1 MRAVWSELV
10 SMKTSRFI
18 VFILLIGGILGFF
31 LLQADLDDNGRWGLV
46 GAILI
51 LAIVWVYLGDGPK
64 QANRQGS
71 QGQPTPIK
79 VKRVEEDSVDI
90 PEVVTKDEL
99 DGASLRERKM
109 AKVAAS
115 RQAAEEAQITVEP
128 DDDLEEVTVS
138 VEEVHVAGE
147 YVVEASPQ
155 SIEDANIAAHIQE
168 KRDRH
173 SRIRA
178 RIEERRRDQMAE
190 IRASTA
196 KMWEEHSS
204 GEDLVGLIQSENHGH
219 NILIEPAE
227 AEAGHVY
234 GATLV
239 RVDDSSILKLR
250 VPLDTGFVAVEE
262 ERATT
267 ATLPLPQG
275 IPSPED
281 LGLPLPPPPGPSGA
295 LAALKDEMA
304 SDD

>member
-1 MRAVWSELV
+1 
-10 SMKTSRFI
+10 MKTSRLI
-18 VFILLIGGILGFF
+18 VFILLIGAILGFF
-31 LLQADLDDNGRWGLV
+31 LLQADLDENSRWGLV
-46 GAILI
+46 GTILI
-51 LAIVWVYLGDGPK
+51 LAIIWVYLGDGPK
-64 QANRQGS
+64 PANRPGVQGTA
-71 QGQPTPIK
+71 TPIK
-79 VKRVEEDSVDI
+79 VKKIEEVSVDI

-99 DGASLRERKM
+99 DGASLRERKL

-115 RQAAEEAQITVEP
+115 KQASEDAQITVEP
-128 DDDLEEVTVS
+128 DDDLEEVTVLI
-138 VEEVHVAGE
+138 EEVHVAGE

-204 GEDLVGLIQSENHGH
+204 GEDLVGLIQTENHGH

-239 RVDDSSILKLR
+239 RVDESSILKLR

-275 IPSPED
+275 LPTPEE
-281 LGLPLPPPPGPSGA
+281 LGLPLPPPPGASGA

-304 SDD
+304 NDD

>member
-1 MRAVWSELV
+1 MKNSRLV
-10 SMKTSRFI
+10 VFTLLVAGI
-18 VFILLIGGILGFF
+18 VTFF
-31 LLQADLDDNGRWGLV
+31 MMQAQLDDNSRWAFV
-46 GAILI
+46 GIILL
-51 LAIVWVYLGDGPK
+51 LAIIWVYLGDAP
-64 QANRQGS
+64 ANKKPVARTVATQQVS
-71 QGQPTPIK
+71 A
-79 VKRVEEDSVDI
+79 VDSEESSVDI
-90 PEVVTKDEL
+90 PEVVVNDSM

-109 AKVAAS
+109 AKVTAS
-115 RQAAEEAQITVEP
+115 RQEEESNEIVVEP
-128 DDDLEEVTVS
+128 DDDLEEIAVT
-138 VEEVHVAGE
+138 VEEVHVADE
-147 YVVEASPQ
+147 FVVEVSPQ

-204 GEDLVGLIQSENHGH
+204 GEDLVGLIQSDDHGH
-219 NILIEPAE
+219 NILVEPAN

-234 GATLV
+234 GASLV
-239 RVDDSSILKLR
+239 RIDESTILKMR

-262 ERATT
+262 DRTTT
-267 ATLPLPQG
+267 ATLPLPAG
-275 IPSPED
+275 LPSPED
-281 LGLPLPPPPGPSGA
+281 LGLPLPPPPGASGA

>member
-1 MRAVWSELV
+1 
-10 SMKTSRFI
+10 MKTSRLI
-18 VFILLIGGILGFF
+18 VFILLIGGIIGFF
-31 LLQADLDDNGRWGLV
+31 LLQADLDENGRWGLV
-46 GAILI
+46 GANLL
-51 LAIVWVYLGDGPK
+51 LAIIWVYLADGPK
-64 QANRQGS
+64 PVNRPGPQGTV
-71 QGQPTPIK
+71 TPVK
-79 VKRVEEDSVDI
+79 VKKIEEVSVDI

-115 RQAAEEAQITVEP
+115 KQAAEEAQITVEP

-138 VEEVHVAGE
+138 VEEVHIAGE
-147 YVVEASPQ
+147 YVVESSPE
-155 SIEDANIAAHIQE
+155 SIEDASIAAHIQE

-239 RVDDSSILKLR
+239 RVDESSILKLR

-275 IPSPED
+275 LPTPEE
-281 LGLPLPPPPGPSGA
+281 LGLPLPPPPGASGA

>member
-1 MRAVWSELV
+1 
-10 SMKTSRFI
+10 MKTSRLI
-18 VFILLIGGILGFF
+18 VFILLIGGIIGFF
-31 LLQADLDDNGRWGLV
+31 LLQADLDENGRWGLV
-46 GAILI
+46 GANLL
-51 LAIVWVYLGDGPK
+51 LAIIWVYLADGPK
-64 QANRQGS
+64 PVNRPGS
-71 QGQPTPIK
+71 QGTVTPVK
-79 VKRVEEDSVDI
+79 VKKIEDVSVDI

-115 RQAAEEAQITVEP
+115 KQAAEEAQITVEP

-138 VEEVHVAGE
+138 VEEVHVADE
-147 YVVEASPQ
+147 YVVESSPE
-155 SIEDANIAAHIQE
+155 SIEDANISAHIQE

-239 RVDDSSILKLR
+239 RVDESSILKLR

-275 IPSPED
+275 LPTPEE
-281 LGLPLPPPPGPSGA
+281 LGLPLPPPPGASGA

>member
-1 MRAVWSELV
+1 
-10 SMKTSRFI
+10 MKTSRLI
-18 VFILLIGGILGFF
+18 VFILLIGAILGFF
-31 LLQADLDDNGRWGLV
+31 LLQADLDENSRWGLV
-46 GAILI
+46 GTILI
-51 LAIVWVYLGDGPK
+51 LAIIWVYLGDGPK
-64 QANRQGS
+64 QVNRPGVQGTA
-71 QGQPTPIK
+71 TPIK
-79 VKRVEEDSVDI
+79 VKKIEEVSVDI

-99 DGASLRERKM
+99 DGASLRERKL

-115 RQAAEEAQITVEP
+115 KQASEDAQITVEP

-138 VEEVHVAGE
+138 IEEVHVAGE

-204 GEDLVGLIQSENHGH
+204 GEDLVGLIQTENHGH

-239 RVDDSSILKLR
+239 RVDESSILKLR

-275 IPSPED
+275 LPTPEE
-281 LGLPLPPPPGPSGA
+281 LGLPLPPPPGASGA

-304 SDD
+304 NDD

>member
-1 MRAVWSELV
+1 MKSSRLV
-10 SMKTSRFI
+10 VFTLLVAGI
-18 VFILLIGGILGFF
+18 VTFF
-31 LLQADLDDNGRWGLV
+31 MMQTQLDDNSRWAFV
-46 GAILI
+46 GVILL
-51 LAIVWVYLGDGPK
+51 LAIIWVYLGEAPANK
-64 QANRQGS
+64 KPVARNVVTQQAS
-71 QGQPTPIK
+71 A
-79 VKRVEEDSVDI
+79 VDSEEPSVDI
-90 PEVVTKDEL
+90 PEVVVNDSM

-115 RQAAEEAQITVEP
+115 RQEEESNEIVVEP
-128 DDDLEEVTVS
+128 DDDLEEIAVT
-138 VEEVHVAGE
+138 VEEVHVADE
-147 YVVEASPQ
+147 FVVEVSPQ

-204 GEDLVGLIQSENHGH
+204 GEDLVGLIQSDDHGH
-219 NILIEPAE
+219 NILVEPAN

-234 GATLV
+234 GASLV
-239 RVDDSSILKLR
+239 RIDESTILKMR

-262 ERATT
+262 DRTTT
-267 ATLPLPQG
+267 ATLPLPVG
-275 IPSPED
+275 LPSPED
-281 LGLPLPPPPGPSGA
+281 LGLPLPPPPGASGA

-304 SDD
+304 NDD

>member
-1 MRAVWSELV
+1 
-10 SMKTSRFI
+10 MKTSRLI
-18 VFILLIGGILGFF
+18 VFILLIGAILGFF
-31 LLQADLDDNGRWGLV
+31 LLQADLDENSRWGLV
-46 GAILI
+46 GTILI
-51 LAIVWVYLGDGPK
+51 LAIFWVYLGDGPK
-64 QANRQGS
+64 QVNRPGVQGTA
-71 QGQPTPIK
+71 TPIK
-79 VKRVEEDSVDI
+79 VKKIEEVSVDI

-99 DGASLRERKM
+99 DGASLRERKL

-115 RQAAEEAQITVEP
+115 KQASEDAQITVEP

-138 VEEVHVAGE
+138 IEEVHVAGE

-204 GEDLVGLIQSENHGH
+204 GEDLVGLIQTENHGH

-239 RVDDSSILKLR
+239 RVDESSILKLR

-275 IPSPED
+275 LPTPEE
-281 LGLPLPPPPGPSGA
+281 LGLPLPPPPGASGA

-304 SDD
+304 NDD

>member
-1 MRAVWSELV
+1 
-10 SMKTSRFI
+10 MKTSRLI
-18 VFILLIGGILGFF
+18 VFILLIGGIIGFF
-31 LLQADLDDNGRWGLV
+31 LLQADLDENGRWGLV
-46 GAILI
+46 GANLL
-51 LAIVWVYLGDGPK
+51 LAIIWVYLADGPK
-64 QANRQGS
+64 PVNRPGS
-71 QGQPTPIK
+71 QGTVTPVK
-79 VKRVEEDSVDI
+79 VKKIEEVSVDI

-115 RQAAEEAQITVEP
+115 KQAAEEAQITVEP

-147 YVVEASPQ
+147 YVVESSPE
-155 SIEDANIAAHIQE
+155 SIEDANISAHIQE

-239 RVDDSSILKLR
+239 RVDESSILKLR

-275 IPSPED
+275 LPTPED
-281 LGLPLPPPPGPSGA
+281 LGLPLPPPPGASGA